1 MTNATRKCA
10 HCGDRFRREAGI
22 VQGLQAWC
30 SEDHKIEWAIQAG
43 RRRLKMKARKDK
55 AETRAK
61 LKTRSEWLKEAQASF
76 NAYIRARDQRLP
88 CISCGRGN
96 NVKMN
101 AGHYR
106 SVGSMPALRFE
117 PLNCWKQCEACNS
130 YLSGNLIEYRKEL
143 LMRIGPDRLAW
154 LEGPHEVRKYTVEQI
169 KAIKTE
175 YRDKRQQLEARAA

>member
-1 MTNATRKCA
+1 VTTATRKCA

-43 RRRLKMKARKDK
+43 RKRLKV
-55 AETRAK
+55 
-61 LKTRSEWLKEAQASF
+61 KTRSEWLKEAQASF
-76 NAYIRARDQRLP
+76 NAYIRARDERLP
-88 CISCGRGN
+88 CISCGRNN

-175 YRDKRQQLEARAA
+175 YRDKRQQLEARTA